1 MNLEY
6 LFHSITNFITV
17 FVVSSARVAVIL
29 ITVPFFGPQF
39 VQGIIRTVIIFN
51 MSLIVVPTALAL
63 IPQEQISL
71 LTLAAILSKE
81 ALLGFVM
88 GAVMSVIFAAAES
101 AGSALDF
108 QRGSSI
114 SQAFDPSTGESS
126 TTFGI
131 LFSKILVYIFFVGGG
146 IFAFLSIVY
155 KSYTVWPIFSFF
167 PHFSPYFA
175 VYALDLADLIM
186 KLTVLI
192 SAPIFIVL
200 FFAEFGLGLM
210 NRFAPQLNVFS
221 ISMSVKSGLAAFIII
236 FYIPFL
242 FELFHKEIATNN
254 RLLETIFKIF

>member
-6 LFHSITNFITV
+6 LFHSIANFITV
-17 FVVSSARVAVIL
+17 FVVSSARIAVIL

-39 VQGIIRTVIIFN
+39 VQGVIRTVIIFN
-51 MSLIVVPTALAL
+51 MSLIVVPTTLAV
-63 IPQEQISL
+63 IPQEQITL
-71 LTLAAILSKE
+71 LSLAAILSKE
-81 ALLGFVM
+81 ALLGFVI
-88 GAVMSVIFAAAES
+88 GIVISVIFAAAES
-101 AGSALDF
+101 AGSAIDF

-126 TTFGI
+126 TSMGI
-131 LFSKILVYIFFVGGG
+131 LFSKIAVYVFFVGGG
-146 IFAFLSIVY
+146 VFAFFAVVY

-167 PHFSPYFA
+167 PNFSPYFA

-221 ISMSVKSGLAAFIII
+221 ISMSVKSGLAAFIIV
-236 FYIPFL
+236 FYVPVL
-242 FELFHKEIATNN
+242 FRLFRKEIIANN
-254 RLLETIFKIF
+254 NLLEMIFKLF